1 MMMGV
6 PNMLIYPL
14 LICILAINQPKTSH
28 YALAQQQDP
37 KTLNGGSIMAM
48 AGKNCVAVAVDK
60 RFGSGAQMVN
70 VSPRTVLIPHSS
82 LVVAFA
88 GLEGDVQS
96 LAQDISTHVSTKMG
110 RYTGFGFGSSSES
123 SSSAVSGSRAISP
136 ESMSTLLSHLLYQRR
151 SSPFYVEPI
160 IAGLEKVSDGQRMS
174 YAGEN
179 GEDIITT
186 DSSGYRHRHVVDEG
200 KHNQQDK
207 SITQYRPFICA
218 QDLIGAQSNSPS
230 FACAGAASQS
240 LYGTAEAMWR
250 PNLEPEELVQVCGR
264 AFLSALER
272 DCLSG
277 YGAIIYLL
285 VGGQGIVEYD
295 LACRND

>member
-1 MMMGV
+1 
-6 PNMLIYPL
+6 
-14 LICILAINQPKTSH
+14 
-28 YALAQQQDP
+28 
-37 KTLNGGSIMAM
+37 MAM

-96 LAQDISTHVSTKMG
+96 LAQEISTHVSAKMG
-110 RYTGFGFGSSSES
+110 RHTGFGFTSSSNS
-123 SSSAVSGSRAISP
+123 DNRSASLSGSRAIRP
-136 ESMSTLLSHLLYQRR
+136 KVMSSLLSHLLYSRRR
-151 SSPFYVEPI
+151 SPYYVEPI
-160 IAGLEKVSDGQRMS
+160 IAGLEKVSNIHHRRS
-174 YAGEN
+174 CAGNEE
-179 GEDIITT
+179 GIITT
-186 DSSGYRHRHVVDEG
+186 NGGTNVSSEDRHQHHQNGDEMNNSDNDNMRG
-200 KHNQQDK
+200 GEITLSSRDDGNNEQHKGT
-207 SITQYRPFICA
+207 TQYRPFICA
-218 QDLIGAQSNSPS
+218 QDLIGAQSKSES
-230 FACAGAASQS
+230 FACAGAASNS

-250 PNLEPEELVQVCGR
+250 PHLEPEELVQVCGR

-272 DCLSG
+272 DCFSG
-277 YGAIIYLL
+277 YGAIVYLL